1 VRCQEEKKDRMSA
14 ACVGW
19 AELAKANGEAVFAKE
34 RSFSSAPDQ
43 PSLRFAAGESSR
55 QRQWKEVR
63 KVPRSNYPSSLIPEA
78 STRTGKEKSMK
89 WMRFVWVLL
98 ICLFALTAFAQQ
110 PSQGTMDSVRDSL
123 KAQKRA
129 FVAVNMKLTDAEDP
143 KFWPVYDSYQK
154 DLDKIYERMA
164 AMIVDYARN
173 YDTLTD
179 GKANQLLITNLAL
192 EGDLLKLG
200 ESYLAKFSAVLPQK
214 KVARYYQLENK
225 IQAVIRYD
233 LADQIPLVK

>member
-1 VRCQEEKKDRMSA
+1 
-14 ACVGW
+14 
-19 AELAKANGEAVFAKE
+19 
-34 RSFSSAPDQ
+34 
-43 PSLRFAAGESSR
+43 
-55 QRQWKEVR
+55 
-63 KVPRSNYPSSLIPEA
+63 
-78 STRTGKEKSMK
+78 MK
-89 WMRFVWVLL
+89 WMRLVCTL
-98 ICLFALTAFAQQ
+98 IICSFALTAFAQQ
-110 PSQGTMDSVRDSL
+110 TSQGTMDAVRDSL

-129 FVAVNMKLTDAEDP
+129 FVGVNMQLTDAEDA

-154 DLDKIYERMA
+154 DLGKINEKIA

-192 EGDLLKLG
+192 EKDLLKLK

-225 IQAVIRYD
+225 IQAVIRFD
-233 LADQIPLVK
+233 LADQIPLAK

>member
-1 VRCQEEKKDRMSA
+1 
-14 ACVGW
+14 
-19 AELAKANGEAVFAKE
+19 
-34 RSFSSAPDQ
+34 
-43 PSLRFAAGESSR
+43 
-55 QRQWKEVR
+55 
-63 KVPRSNYPSSLIPEA
+63 
-78 STRTGKEKSMK
+78 MK
-89 WMRFVWVLL
+89 WMRLVCTL
-98 ICLFALTAFAQQ
+98 IICSFALTAFAQQ
-110 PSQGTMDSVRDSL
+110 TSQGTMDSVRDSL

-129 FVAVNMKLTDAEDP
+129 FVAVNMQLTDAEDA

-154 DLDKIYERMA
+154 DLGKINEKIA

-192 EGDLLKLG
+192 EKDLLKLK

-225 IQAVIRYD
+225 IQAVIRFD
-233 LADQIPLVK
+233 LADQIPLAK